1 MDSWTLRRHIAAVLR
16 TEGTHVFRA
25 ELGSLD
31 DTGELQTITA
41 PGFAGEEVKNVHRVQ
56 PHGFASSP
64 PVGSHGLV
72 FPLGGERILAAA
84 FGFEHQDYRQKN
96 LPTGASALYDSSGN
110 VIRCYTTKGV
120 QVNAATG
127 DIAIAA
133 ATGNVSVKPKDGG
146 FLYLGGNGTDGTY
159 AFVETT
165 AGPSTVV
172 KAKL

>member
-1 MDSWTLRRHIAAVLR
+1 MDEWTLRRHIAAVLR
-16 TEGTHVFRA
+16 TEGTHGFRA

-31 DTGELQTITA
+31 DTGDLQTITA

-64 PVGSHGLV
+64 PIGSHGLV

-84 FGFEHQDYRQKN
+84 LGFEHQDYRQKN
-96 LPTGASALYDSSGN
+96 LPSGTSVLYDAHGN
-110 VIRCYTTKGV
+110 VIRAYGSAGI

-127 DIAIAA
+127 DVLIAA
-133 ATGNVSVKPKDGG
+133 AAGEIHVKPKPGK
-146 FLYLGGNGTDGTY
+146 FVYLGGDGTDGTY

-165 AGPSTVV
+165 AGPSSVV